1 MTLESVVAAVFGPG
15 AEIRHHRPFPYTTSH
30 PIEEVVVDTGA
41 STVEVL
47 VKALDPSAVVPE
59 AQGVAPAFVLDAG
72 REAEVY
78 RTLLP
83 RAPGGTALLYT
94 AEDGV
99 LVLER
104 VHGVPLWEVGDL
116 AVWEEAARWLAR
128 LHRARLH
135 ERVWPPP
142 RRLLRYDR
150 RYYDRWLARVRS
162 TPGAGEADR
171 LAEVHAEVVEE
182 LLALP
187 QTLIHGEFYASNVL
201 VSPGGSPPRICPVD
215 WEMAGVGPA
224 LVDLAALTSGW
235 DGAAAARLVDAYR
248 QAGGYAGT
256 DRDLDLCRLHLCLRW
271 AGWSTGWCPPAQHGR
286 DWLGEAVELAA
297 RLTA

>member
-1 MTLESVVAAVFGPG
+1 MTLESVVAAAFGPD
-15 AEIRHHRPFPYTTSH
+15 AEIRRHRPFPYTTSH
-30 PIEEVVVDTGA
+30 PIEELVVDTGG

-47 VKALDPSAVVPE
+47 VKALDPSSVVAE
-59 AQGVAPAFVLDAG
+59 AQGVAPAFLLDAG

-83 RAPGGTALLYT
+83 RAPGGTARMYT

-99 LVLER
+99 LVLEKVR
-104 VHGVPLWEVGDL
+104 GAPLWEVGDL

-135 ERVWPPP
+135 ERVRPPP
-142 RRLLRYDR
+142 RHLLRYDR
-150 RYYDRWLARVRS
+150 RYYDRWLGRVASTLGARD
-162 TPGAGEADR
+162 ADR
-171 LAEVHAEVVEE
+171 LAAVHVGVVEE

-201 VSPGGSPPRICPVD
+201 VSPSECPPRICPVD

-235 DGAAAARLVDAYR
+235 DGAAVARLVDAYR
-248 QAGGYAGT
+248 QAGGYGGT

-271 AGWSTGWCPPAQHGR
+271 AGWSTGWRPPAEHGR
-286 DWLGEAVELAA
+286 DWLGEAVDLAA